1 MCVSNAGDTS
11 IDEKDGGMTGKIG
24 LVGLGLV
31 GTAMAER
38 LLAEGF
44 EVAGFDIDEAR
55 CKHLEELGGKAAGS
69 PAEAAQQ
76 VNPVILSLPDT
87 QVVLQVVEGPGG
99 DSRSE
104 KSAKL
109 YYRYDN
115 VRPGRNGGAGTAAF
129 REGDLFFRRA
139 FFRFERA
146 GWALSRRA
154 FSNCSK

>member
-1 MCVSNAGDTS
+1 
-11 IDEKDGGMTGKIG
+11 MTGKIG

-99 DSRSE
+99 ILE
-104 KSAKL
+104 AKNPPS
-109 YYRYDN
+109 YIIDTTTSD
-115 VRPGRNGGAGTAAF
+115 PDETAALAQ
-129 REGDLFFRRA
+129 RLFEKGIYFLDGP
-139 FFRFERA
+139 FSGSSGQA
-146 GWALSRRA
+146 GP
-154 FSNCSK
+154 

>member
-1 MCVSNAGDTS
+1 
-11 IDEKDGGMTGKIG
+11 MTGKIG

-99 DSRSE
+99 FSKRKIRQVILSIRQRQTRT
-104 KSAKL
+104 K
-109 YYRYDN
+109 
-115 VRPGRNGGAGTAAF
+115 
-129 REGDLFFRRA
+129 RRRWHSG
-139 FFRFERA
+139 F
-146 GWALSRRA
+146 SRRG
-154 FSNCSK
+154 FIF